1 MNRSLRASY
10 QRGRSLPLIDLAHG
24 DASRPVRADTPPV
37 HEQLRIVALTL
48 FVEHGFQAVSLRQLA
63 MALGMQAGS
72 LYNHMES
79 KQILLFELIEEHET
93 DLLDLLEAD
102 DPWQADGLTRL
113 RSYVDLHIRYNL
125 MHQHRLVLARRES
138 RCLSAE
144 QRASIEATRQ
154 AHVDHLEKILR
165 QIPSP
170 AAAEQS
176 SAVARSL
183 MSILEDA
190 PTWWSPDDAPAV
202 EGFIAVVTHMAVG
215 GLAGPSAEQSLPL
228 ARSA

>member
-1 MNRSLRASY
+1 MNRSLRADC
-10 QRGRSLPLIDLAHG
+10 QRGRPQPLIDLTHR
-24 DASRPVRADTPPV
+24 DASRPFRADTPPV
-37 HEQLRIVALTL
+37 HERLRIVALTL

-79 KQILLFELIEEHET
+79 KQTLLFELIEEHET
-93 DLLDLLEAD
+93 DLLDLLEAE
-102 DPWQADGLTRL
+102 DPRQADGLARL
-113 RSYVDLHIRYNL
+113 RCYVDLHIRYNL

-154 AHVDHLEKILR
+154 AHLDHLEKILR

-170 AAAEQS
+170 AAADQR
-176 SAVARSL
+176 AAAARSL
-183 MSILEDA
+183 MSILQDA
-190 PTWWSPDDAPAV
+190 PTWWATDNAPPV
-202 EGFIAVVTHMAVG
+202 EGVIAVVTQMAVG
-215 GLAGPSAEQSLPL
+215 GLACPGAERSLPL

>member
-1 MNRSLRASY
+1 
-10 QRGRSLPLIDLAHG
+10 
-24 DASRPVRADTPPV
+24 
-37 HEQLRIVALTL
+37 VALTL

-102 DPWQADGLTRL
+102 DPCQADGLTRL

-154 AHVDHLEKILR
+154 AHVDHLEKI
-165 QIPSP
+165 P